1 MSRFD
6 DARNEKMNG
15 TEFGF
20 RASFLIHQ
28 LEWMALK
35 GIVCDITLKSGKPHI
50 DVTIEPKF
58 SHALMYG
65 AGAKDVRGM
74 LSEIRLSNGQTLDF
88 ADIWTIHP
96 MPKGGVDPERLADVD
111 LSHAEE
117 KSGPNGETIREM
129 ISATYHCESREEED
143 RYLRRFFAS

>member
-1 MSRFD
+1 MSKFD
-6 DARNEKMNG
+6 SAPNEKVIE

-35 GIVCDITLKSGKPHI
+35 AIACDITLRSGKPHI

-58 SHALMYG
+58 SFALMYG

-88 ADIWTIHP
+88 TDIWTIHP
-96 MPKGGVDPERLADVD
+96 MPKGGVDPEKLAAVD

-117 KSGPNGETIREM
+117 KSGSNGETIRQM

>member
-35 GIVCDITLKSGKPHI
+35 WIVCDITLKSGKPHI
-50 DVTIEPKF
+50 DVTIDPKF
-58 SHALMYG
+58 SYALMYG
-65 AGAKDVRGM
+65 AGVKA
-74 LSEIRLSNGQTLDF
+74 
-88 ADIWTIHP
+88 W
-96 MPKGGVDPERLADVD
+96 
-111 LSHAEE
+111 
-117 KSGPNGETIREM
+117 
-129 ISATYHCESREEED
+129 
-143 RYLRRFFAS
+143 

>member
-1 MSRFD
+1 MSKFD
-6 DARNEKMNG
+6 GARNEKMIE

-35 GIVCDITLKSGKPHI
+35 AIVCDITLKSGKPHI

-65 AGAKDVRGM
+65 AGTMDVREM
-74 LSEIRLSNGQTLDF
+74 LSRIRLSNGQTLDL

-96 MPKGGVDPERLADVD
+96 MPKGGVDPEKLAAVD

-117 KSGPNGETIREM
+117 KSRPNGETIRQM
-129 ISATYHCESREEED
+129 ISATYHCESHEEED